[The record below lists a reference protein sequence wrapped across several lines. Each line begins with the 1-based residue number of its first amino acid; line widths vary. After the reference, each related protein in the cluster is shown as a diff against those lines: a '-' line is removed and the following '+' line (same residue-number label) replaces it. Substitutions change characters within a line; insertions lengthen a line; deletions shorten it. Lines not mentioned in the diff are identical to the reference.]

1 MRLKDWVKTA
11 LQYSG
16 IVVGASLLYGVLME
30 PTDLKM
36 MMNMT
41 GTYMLIYGAAM
52 TVLFGITVYKVMLP
66 VSLGFG
72 STRKEAFVG
81 MQCFRL
87 IYCAIVTAV
96 ALLVFLLN
104 GEIGMAEFKPLA
116 PICIGLMPLFGALG
130 AVLGIIGNR
139 FGKSTMAVVSAVGA
153 LLVMGIL
160 FGTLMLFAFL
170 EDKIGVLG
178 MWMFPVLGLVIYGL
192 TCIWEHKKVMKYC
205 VKL

>member
-41 GTYMLIYGAAM
+41 GTYMLMFGAAM
-52 TVLFGITVYKVMLP
+52 TMLFGITVYKVMLP

>member
-41 GTYMLIYGAAM
+41 GTYMLMFGAAM
-52 TVLFGITVYKVMLP
+52 TMLFGITVYKVMLP

-104 GEIGMAEFKPLA
+104 GVIGMAEFKPLA

>member
-30 PTDLKM
+30 PTDLRM

-41 GTYMLIYGAAM
+41 GTYMLMFGAAM
-52 TVLFGITVYKVMLP
+52 TMLFGITVYKVMLP

>member
-36 MMNMT
+36 MMNMM
-41 GTYMLIYGAAM
+41 GTYMLMFGAAM
-52 TVLFGITVYKVMLP
+52 TMLFGITVYKVMLP

>member
-41 GTYMLIYGAAM
+41 GTYMLMFGAAM
-52 TVLFGITVYKVMLP
+52 TMLFGITVYKVMLP

-104 GEIGMAEFKPLA
+104 GEMGMAEFKPLA

>member
-16 IVVGASLLYGVLME
+16 IVVGAFLLYGVLME

-41 GTYMLIYGAAM
+41 GTYMLMFGAAM
-52 TVLFGITVYKVMLP
+52 TMLFGITVYKVMLP

>member
-11 LQYSG
+11 LQYSA

-41 GTYMLIYGAAM
+41 GTYMMMFGAAM
-52 TVLFGITVYKVMLP
+52 TMLFGITVYKVMLP

>member
-41 GTYMLIYGAAM
+41 GTYMLMFGAAM
-52 TVLFGITVYKVMLP
+52 TMLFGITVYKVMLP

-116 PICIGLMPLFGALG
+116 PICIGLMPLLSALG
-130 AVLGIIGNR
+130 VVLGIIGNR
-139 FGKSTMAVVSAVGA
+139 FGKSTMAVVSVVGA

>member
-16 IVVGASLLYGVLME
+16 IVVGSSLLYGVLME

-41 GTYMLIYGAAM
+41 GTYMLMYGAAM

>member
-41 GTYMLIYGAAM
+41 GTYMLMFGAAM